1 MASSVSITDTVYAFF
16 QIPSAAVTV
25 YSCGVLK
32 FRSVPLSGLIVAPG
46 VNVNSGLS
54 SEISVPG
61 PTKIVME
68 LLLIIGLVVMATPGS
83 IQLNMSASALRASS
97 RMHEEE
103 TIASSK

>member
-1 MASSVSITDTVYAFF
+1 MIYVFF
-16 QIPSAAVTV
+16 QTPSAAVTV

-32 FRSVPLSGLIVAPG
+32 FRSVPLRGLIVAPG
-46 VNVNSGLS
+46 VNVNSGVS

-68 LLLIIGLVVMATPGS
+68 LLLIIGLVVM
-83 IQLNMSASALRASS
+83 SASALRASS
-97 RMHEEE
+97 PIQEKE

>member
-1 MASSVSITDTVYAFF
+1 M
-16 QIPSAAVTV
+16 
-25 YSCGVLK
+25 L
-32 FRSVPLSGLIVAPG
+32 FRSS
-46 VNVNSGLS
+46 VNSGLS

-97 RMHEEE
+97 RIHEEE

>member
-1 MASSVSITDTVYAFF
+1 MIYVFF
-16 QIPSAAVTV
+16 QTPSAAVTV

-32 FRSVPLSGLIVAPG
+32 FRSVPLRGLIVAPG
-46 VNVNSGLS
+46 VNVNSGVS

-83 IQLNMSASALRASS
+83 VQLIMSASALRASS
-97 RMHEEE
+97 PIQEEE